1 MGDEGPRKVNL
12 TLGAY
17 PVGDDGPKMPHLQG
31 HTVMVLKII
40 SLQGQI
46 LPYWGLGEV
55 SKDSTLLRA
64 DSEGITCGG

>member
-17 PVGDDGPKMPHLQG
+17 SVGDEKMPHLQG
-31 HTVMVLKII
+31 HTEMVLKII

-46 LPYWGLGEV
+46 LLYRGLGEV